1 VSNEISIVITGVAG
15 KMGSE
20 TAKAVLAE
28 EPELRLVGAVDPR
41 EAGVDLG
48 DIIRVPDC
56 EIKVSE
62 HLNQVLAS
70 TQADVVV
77 DFTNPQ
83 AVLENAKT
91 ALENGAAPVI
101 GTTGLD
107 VVGIAE
113 LQKLSE
119 RADRAVLIVPNF
131 ALGAVLMMDFAR
143 YAARYF
149 NNVEIIEMHHDQK
162 IDAPSGTALKTAQM
176 IQQEREPFTQGHPE
190 EYEKLTGA
198 RGGESEGIRIHSVR
212 LPGLVAH
219 QEVIFGSPGQT
230 LTIRHD
236 SLHRESFMPGVL
248 MAIRKVRELKGVV
261 IGLEKILD

>member
-1 VSNEISIVITGVAG
+1 
-15 KMGSE
+15 MGRE

-28 EPELRLVGAVDPR
+28 GPTLKLVGAVDPR
-41 EAGVDLG
+41 KAGVVLG
-48 DIIRVPDC
+48 EMIGVPEC
-56 EIKVSE
+56 EIKISE
-62 HLNQVLAS
+62 NPNQVFSS
-70 TQADVVV
+70 TQADVLV

-83 AVLENAKT
+83 AVLQNAKT
-91 ALENGAAPVI
+91 ALKNGAAAVI

-113 LQKLSE
+113 LEKLAG
-119 RADRAVLIVPNF
+119 RAGKAVLIVPNF

-143 YAARYF
+143 SAAHYF
-149 NNVEIIEMHHDQK
+149 KDVEIIEMHHNHK
-162 IDAPSGTALKTAQM
+162 VDAPSGTAIKTAQM
-176 IQQEREPFTQGHPE
+176 IQQERDPLRQGHPE
-190 EYEKLTGA
+190 EYEKLKGV

-219 QEVIFGSPGQT
+219 QEVIFGAPGQT

-236 SLHRESFMPGVL
+236 SLHRESFMPGVI
-248 MAIRKVRELKGVV
+248 MAIRQVCGLKGVV